1 MTVPMQH
8 SPRATSFR
16 TKTGDHLSDTQMPTA
31 LTDYPYIL
39 KENQAHDTA
48 THIVSKKSAIIRHD
62 ERYIRRRVK
71 HHQERFT
78 QAVVYAYANDWP
90 INIAL
95 TITWSALINAGE
107 KNEGNC
113 LWMAEWE
120 RDKYLR
126 KELARCRPRKADIP
140 FVAIWGRDVGSYLG
154 EHVHL
159 GLFWPSY
166 TLNKLVELLTRISG
180 SSAQFINQPYAAN
193 IFAKSVCGGWQIN
206 LMRGK
211 NMEAAAL
218 GWAEY
223 IALQPTKHQYD
234 KNIIGNCFG
243 ISRGIRPI
251 ITKIGE
257 RLRKHPG
264 TI

>member
-1 MTVPMQH
+1 MTELLQH
-8 SPRATSFR
+8 CPHATAFL
-16 TKTGDHLSDTQMPTA
+16 TETADHLSETQVPTA
-31 LTDYPYIL
+31 LTDYPYII
-39 KENQAHDTA
+39 KANQAHDTA
-48 THIVSKKSAIIRHD
+48 THIVGKNSTIQRHD
-62 ERYIRRRVK
+62 ERYMRRRVK
-71 HHQERFT
+71 YHQERFR
-78 QAVVYAYANDWP
+78 QAVEHAYANEWP
-90 INIAL
+90 INVAL

-107 KNEGNC
+107 LNEGNC

-180 SSAQFINQPYAAN
+180 SSAQFINQPYAAD

-206 LMRGK
+206 LMRG
-211 NMEAAAL
+211 NNIEAAAL

-223 IALQPTKHQYD
+223 IALQPLKHNNHVGLEG
-234 KNIIGNCFG
+234 NIFG
-243 ISRGIRPI
+243 ISRSIR
-251 ITKIGE
+251 
-257 RLRKHPG
+257 RLRKKG
-264 TI
+264 QI